1 MKAPVRIEPQRLGDY
16 LEVMSKAAFQ
26 TGISWKVVENKWP
39 GIKEAL
45 RDFDPVKIAQ
55 FSDKDIDDLTQDTR
69 VIRNRRKLQ
78 AIVANARRLIE
89 LEEEHGSFKDY
100 LRSHESFE
108 DTVKN
113 LRKEFKFLGNTGA
126 YFFLHVVG
134 EEVPSHEEWMASNRQ
149 KK

>member
-1 MKAPVRIEPQRLGDY
+1 MEAPDRIEPQRLGDY

-69 VIRNRRKLQ
+69 VIRNRRKLE

-89 LEEEHGSFKDY
+89 LEEEHGRLDHSYRDAGVTAKVPVHGPC
-100 LRSHESFE
+100 LRHAEVEPAVHE
-108 DTVKN
+108 N
-113 LRKEFKFLGNTGA
+113 
-126 YFFLHVVG
+126 
-134 EEVPSHEEWMASNRQ
+134 VPHSG
-149 KK
+149 